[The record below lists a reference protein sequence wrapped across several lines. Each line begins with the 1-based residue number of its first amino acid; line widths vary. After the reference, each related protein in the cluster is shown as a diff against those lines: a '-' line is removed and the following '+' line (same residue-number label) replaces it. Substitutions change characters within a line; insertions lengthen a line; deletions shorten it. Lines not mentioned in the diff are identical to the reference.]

1 MLCFSIPKDS
11 VFGKGLIECSGN
23 LKGKMDLFDK
33 GQVREN
39 KDRIWSW
46 FVRIK
51 EWRAIILPATLFTYN
66 SFNSWF
72 NSCTISVGSCC
83 VSTKPSGVKRPTT
96 SLSLFNLLLAPFA
109 SSSSR
114 RECKSSRRLAGLRSV
129 AQSELN
135 FWDRDKYCR
144 YRQLPRCGSG
154 NHVMDQW
161 SSC

>member
-11 VFGKGLIECSGN
+11 VFGNGLIECSGN

-46 FVRIK
+46 FVPIK

-96 SLSLFNLLLAPFA
+96 SLSLFSLLLAPFA

-114 RECKSSRRLAGLRSV
+114 K
-129 AQSELN
+129 SELN

-144 YRQLPRCGSG
+144 YRQPPRCGSG
-154 NHVMDQW
+154 NPVMDQW